1 MLSAALS
8 GALGSV
14 SYTTDPIF
22 GFQVPNSCPGVP
34 NEVLIPAL
42 AWPNEKEY
50 TTRYHDL
57 AARFI
62 DNFRKFEDQTD
73 PEIIASGPKI

>member
-1 MLSAALS
+1 LND
-8 GALGSV
+8 V
-14 SYTTDPIF
+14 SYTRDPIF
-22 GFQVPNSCPGVP
+22 GFEVPNHCPDVP
-34 NEVLIPAL
+34 DDVLNPSL
-42 AWPNEKEY
+42 AWPSEKEY

-73 PEIIASGPKI
+73 AAIKASGPII